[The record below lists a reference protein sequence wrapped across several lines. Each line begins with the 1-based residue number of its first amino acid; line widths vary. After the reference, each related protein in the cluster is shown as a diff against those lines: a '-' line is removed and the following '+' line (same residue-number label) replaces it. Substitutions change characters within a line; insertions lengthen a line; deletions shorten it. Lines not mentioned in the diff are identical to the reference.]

1 MVFSH
6 KMAFIENEAALLC
19 VTMWKNT
26 RASTSS
32 YNLVYNF
39 LIHLLLLKS
48 SVFEVHFSNAFWHGK
63 EAFPKRSTSNEIV
76 PLLVIFHL
84 RYSKYRVWK
93 HVFTGVVIKI
103 KNFHSCRT
111 RVVRVALVSHTS
123 RTRVARVPRVA
134 LVSLVSGARVVN

>member
-1 MVFSH
+1 MVFSD

-26 RASTSS
+26 RTSTSS

-93 HVFTGVVIKI
+93 YVFTGVVIKI
-103 KNFHSCRT
+103 KTFHSCRT
-111 RVVRVALVSHTS
+111 RVALVSHAS
-123 RTRVARVPRVA
+123 HTRVARVPRVA
-134 LVSLVSGARVVN
+134 LVSPVSGARVVN